1 MEMIVKF
8 HIINQ
13 SKMGH
18 LWWHAYH
25 WDSFMGVSHLV
36 PSSPTPPRSWLV
48 FEDSQFVDKI
58 QPPKGWPGLLKP
70 STSTGS
76 WASGTTK
83 SALRWIPTIY
93 IYYNILYYIYMR
105 YSYEPYNIYI
115 HTPSTS
121 MLNPLEYALRSDF
134 APFMCCWSHV
144 LVQQSPCFMM
154 KTTIISSGKS
164 ASARRRNSQSDL
176 CLLKPVGLSDDI
188 PQVHRWT
195 IKFPFFTA
203 INSGKKH
210 FRTLLSIICVD

>member
-115 HTPSTS
+115 YTHHQHQCWIPWNMRCVLISLPLCVAEAMSWYNNHHVSWWKPPSYHQGNLLQLAEEIHSPT
-121 MLNPLEYALRSDF
+121 YA
-134 APFMCCWSHV
+134 CWN
-144 LVQQSPCFMM
+144 LWDCLM
-154 KTTIISSGKS
+154 IYLKS
-164 ASARRRNSQSDL
+164 TGEPSN
-176 CLLKPVGLSDDI
+176 
-188 PQVHRWT
+188 
-195 IKFPFFTA
+195 F
-203 INSGKKH
+203 H
-210 FRTLLSIICVD
+210 FSLQ